1 MVLTDLGTVYGRE
14 GKHQQAIEMFKKAL
28 KIYPNYKD
36 ALINLGMA
44 YYMTTKADEA
54 CADFKAAFDLGFEK
68 AGELM
73 RDLCKQNDN

>member
-1 MVLTDLGTVYGRE
+1 
-14 GKHQQAIEMFKKAL
+14 
-28 KIYPNYKD
+28 
-36 ALINLGMA
+36 
-44 YYMTTKADEA
+44 MTTKADEA